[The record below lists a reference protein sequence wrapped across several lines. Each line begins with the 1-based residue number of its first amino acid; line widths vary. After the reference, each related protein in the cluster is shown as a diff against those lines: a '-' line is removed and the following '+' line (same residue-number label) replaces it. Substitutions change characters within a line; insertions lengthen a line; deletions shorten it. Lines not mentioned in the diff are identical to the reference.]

1 MPEVK
6 DESGMKLIPTE
17 AEEVKKAKLSA
28 DLQVGV
34 GAVETL
40 ASILSLIPSFD
51 IDIKPFGVGG
61 GFTIGGND
69 FQNAT
74 NAVARALQIGEN
86 RTSFQ
91 ASRAS
96 RKTGYLR
103 QFQDRVFQANLA
115 GHELMQID
123 KQITAQKIRKRW
135 RS

>member
-1 MPEVK
+1 MK
-6 DESGMKLIPTE
+6 DESGMKLIPRE

-74 NAVARALQIGEN
+74 NAVARALQIGVN

-91 ASRAS
+91 ASRAG

-103 QFQDRVFQANLA
+103 QFRIAFFSPTWPGTN
-115 GHELMQID
+115 
-123 KQITAQKIRKRW
+123 
-135 RS
+135 